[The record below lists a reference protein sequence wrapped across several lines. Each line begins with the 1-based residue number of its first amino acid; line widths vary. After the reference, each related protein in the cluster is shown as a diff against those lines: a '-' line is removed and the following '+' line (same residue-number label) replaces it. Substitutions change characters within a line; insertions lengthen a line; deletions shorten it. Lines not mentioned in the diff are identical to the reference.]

1 MAQIGR
7 RLAEHILRR
16 YVKDPQRVEVAG
28 WIDADTVEAACLA
41 HDLGHPPFGH
51 IGESELKSQVEQ
63 RKADAYEGNAQ
74 SFRIVTKLAV
84 RSVEKNE
91 QGLNLTRA
99 TLRAILKYP
108 WTKSAPAHMPKSANK
123 WGCYFSEQRLLEDA
137 FRIGPAGTLS
147 TEASIMD
154 IADDIT
160 YAVHDVEDFV
170 RAGLIPLDRVANSLA
185 EREKFLAY
193 AGLRVVSKPKSKLP
207 TTLRG
212 LADAYFLKAPYSGS
226 IADRAAIHDF
236 ASALIGR
243 FMGGIDLSSAGVL
256 TVEPQ
261 IRLEIDLLKQLTWFY
276 VIDDPSLATLQLG
289 QRQVLGALFGA
300 LQGWTERAWVDD
312 KELVRL
318 PTQLRNNL
326 LAIRD
331 DDLAQQAA
339 GRDSGKLCARAV
351 ADYIASLTEAQAVN
365 LHQRLVGG
373 ISTGSALDSWLR
385 R

>member
-1 MAQIGR
+1 M
-7 RLAEHILRR
+7 
-16 YVKDPQRVEVAG
+16 EVAG

-207 TTLRG
+207 TTLR
-212 LADAYFLKAPYSGS
+212 
-226 IADRAAIHDF
+226 DRK
-236 ASALIGR
+236 S
-243 FMGGIDLSSAGVL
+243 V
-256 TVEPQ
+256 V
-261 IRLEIDLLKQLTWFY
+261 
-276 VIDDPSLATLQLG
+276 
-289 QRQVLGALFGA
+289 
-300 LQGWTERAWVDD
+300 
-312 KELVRL
+312 
-318 PTQLRNNL
+318 
-326 LAIRD
+326 
-331 DDLAQQAA
+331 
-339 GRDSGKLCARAV
+339 
-351 ADYIASLTEAQAVN
+351 
-365 LHQRLVGG
+365 
-373 ISTGSALDSWLR
+373 
-385 R
+385 